1 MTAKTMIQKW
11 GCQTVC
17 KGKKGRVQQLARDR
31 RHLSKSA
38 VQRAPRT
45 PRERLWGIARWW
57 KKSHAL
63 REYAGPLTNY
73 LDRL

>member
-1 MTAKTMIQKW
+1 M
-11 GCQTVC
+11 
-17 KGKKGRVQQLARDR
+17 QQLARDR
-31 RHLSKSA
+31 RHLSKWA